1 MSEIKFPCYD
11 LCSSGGFQMNRQGHV
26 GTILMVFGALLL
38 VGVALFSFQGFKNN
52 IKSLDSDFRGLSIE
66 MGDLENIV
74 FRYMETFI
82 LESIKQSKD
91 SNNFEETF
99 KIKLK
104 ELTKQEME
112 KNYFKNT
119 EDKNLNPI
127 KDNVFAKIVSGNF
140 IVEKSG
146 DKGDYVLSVKD
157 LTFSMNTGSD
167 GKSVNSIDYKFSIT
181 SKFNKTDIDYLSL
194 G

>member
-1 MSEIKFPCYD
+1 
-11 LCSSGGFQMNRQGHV
+11 MNRQGHV